1 MTYSYSPWLLPLLV
15 SLGCL
20 VLVGVYAVRRR
31 QEPQA
36 RTFALLM
43 LTLIVWTAC
52 YIMGLAS
59 QELAGKIV
67 WMRLKYVG
75 SVSAPLIWLVFSVQF
90 TQNEGWLTRRVRT
103 GLWVFYLL
111 TLGVVFTSNWQTWM
125 WGTVWIE
132 PGLLEE
138 QVTHGWY
145 FWFYVACSYLFIIIS
160 AWLYVRF
167 MLTIPPIHK
176 RQALLMAVGGLI
188 PLLGRIALDGF
199 GLNLIPQLDEVILF
213 FLASALIFGVAL
225 FRFSLLAIMP
235 VAYSQVFQSMG
246 IGVVVL
252 DPQTQLLEMNPA
264 AKKLIGVGPLGLLG
278 TPLKRLWPQ
287 LGDLNLEAENVTDR
301 AFPGEEGSLRHYRIR
316 VTLIRNRWNRLLGY
330 LLLLTDITQQ
340 KKDAAALELLATR
353 DGLTGLF
360 NRRTFM
366 TLAAQEHQRA
376 LRYHHSFAVILFD
389 LDDFKQIN
397 DTYCMIVTE
406 ILNVLADLTLKS
418 GKNRRFIFKARVPT
432 LHYGH
437 LCGDEV
443 LQEVARRCQERLRS
457 VDLLGRY
464 GGEEFVILLPE
475 TGQSDAEAVAEKIR
489 SVIGNTPIQLV
500 EIQISIAV
508 TISVGGI
515 VFTPDDQEA
524 MPSFDTI
531 FSRADE
537 MMYASKKAG
546 RNCITMWNAAS

>member
-1 MTYSYSPWLLPLLV
+1 
-15 SLGCL
+15 
-20 VLVGVYAVRRR
+20 
-31 QEPQA
+31 
-36 RTFALLM
+36 
-43 LTLIVWTAC
+43 
-52 YIMGLAS
+52 
-59 QELAGKIV
+59 
-67 WMRLKYVG
+67 
-75 SVSAPLIWLVFSVQF
+75 
-90 TQNEGWLTRRVRT
+90 
-103 GLWVFYLL
+103 
-111 TLGVVFTSNWQTWM
+111 
-125 WGTVWIE
+125 
-132 PGLLEE
+132 
-138 QVTHGWY
+138 
-145 FWFYVACSYLFIIIS
+145 
-160 AWLYVRF
+160 
-167 MLTIPPIHK
+167 
-176 RQALLMAVGGLI
+176 
-188 PLLGRIALDGF
+188 
-199 GLNLIPQLDEVILF
+199 
-213 FLASALIFGVAL
+213 
-225 FRFSLLAIMP
+225 
-235 VAYSQVFQSMG
+235 MG

-389 LDDFKQIN
+389 LDEFKQIN
-397 DTYCMIVTE
+397 DT
-406 ILNVLADLTLKS
+406 
-418 GKNRRFIFKARVPT
+418 
-432 LHYGH
+432 YGH

>member
-1 MTYSYSPWLLPLLV
+1 
-15 SLGCL
+15 
-20 VLVGVYAVRRR
+20 
-31 QEPQA
+31 
-36 RTFALLM
+36 
-43 LTLIVWTAC
+43 
-52 YIMGLAS
+52 
-59 QELAGKIV
+59 
-67 WMRLKYVG
+67 
-75 SVSAPLIWLVFSVQF
+75 
-90 TQNEGWLTRRVRT
+90 
-103 GLWVFYLL
+103 
-111 TLGVVFTSNWQTWM
+111 M

-145 FWFYVACSYLFIIIS
+145 FWFYAACSYLFIIIS

-301 AFPGEEGSLRHYRIR
+301 AFPGEEGSLQHYRIR

-366 TLAAQEHQRA
+366 TLAAQEYQRA

-389 LDDFKQIN
+389 LDEFKQIN
-397 DTYCMIVTE
+397 DT
-406 ILNVLADLTLKS
+406 
-418 GKNRRFIFKARVPT
+418 
-432 LHYGH
+432 YGH